1 MDKLKLRQDVLDE
14 LEYEASIDAANI
26 GVSVDDGVVT
36 LTGHVPTFAQKTTA
50 VEAAH
55 RVKGVRGV
63 ADRIDVR
70 YPGGKQQD
78 DDQIAR
84 RALDVLRWDATV
96 PAEAIEVTVRDGRVT
111 LSGQVQW
118 QFQRQAAE
126 AAIRKLSGVI
136 GINNL
141 ITIRPVVIASD
152 IKSRIE
158 AALKRRAEVE
168 AWNITIQ
175 VYEGGWVALEGKV
188 DNWEERKAVEDAV
201 WSAPGV
207 SQVEDHLRIA

>member
-1 MDKLKLRQDVLDE
+1 
-14 LEYEASIDAANI
+14 
-26 GVSVDDGVVT
+26 
-36 LTGHVPTFAQKTTA
+36 
-50 VEAAH
+50 
-55 RVKGVRGV
+55 
-63 ADRIDVR
+63 
-70 YPGGKQQD
+70 
-78 DDQIAR
+78 
-84 RALDVLRWDATV
+84 
-96 PAEAIEVTVRDGRVT
+96 
-111 LSGQVQW
+111 VQW